1 MSHTTSY
8 LQSLP
13 TLLDADI
20 STLVNY
26 LVHDAVQA
34 GASDIHI
41 EPWHESMA
49 VRVRVAG
56 QLIELVHLPSE
67 LKDKIAGR
75 FKVMASLASH
85 LSGVP
90 QDGKVNMGPEF
101 GNVQLRVSIFP
112 TVLGEKV
119 VCRIFDPTTRSFD
132 IDRLGLDPDTKEKFV
147 GLVNKPNGLI
157 LLTGPTG
164 SGKTTAIYCA
174 LHYLLA
180 KHGTAVSI
188 ASVEDPVEVP
198 IPTVSQA
205 QLNPAQDF
213 TFAGA
218 LRSLMRQDPQIIM
231 VGEIRDPETAGIAV
245 QAGLTGHLVISTVHS
260 GTTAGVFA
268 RLINM
273 GIEPFLLASSILGV
287 MGVRLVRQNCSF
299 CAIPYEPEP
308 ALLRPL
314 SQERLL
320 PQRLRLRRMQGH
332 RLRWPL
338 LHHRAAP
345 SRRARPRRRHGQET
359 HARHPANRRRA
370 RHENP
375 LAKRPRPRPGRR
387 DHARGSDAQSGVG
400 PDLKND
406 DSGADRTSVR
416 PPRLAGDAWIARL
429 GSAGGFR
436 RLSDGWQGSRPL
448 A

>member
-1 MSHTTSY
+1 MSHTNTY

-26 LVHDAVQA
+26 IVHDAVQA
-34 GASDIHI
+34 GASDIHF
-41 EPWHESMA
+41 EPWTESMA
-49 VRVRVAG
+49 VRLRVTG
-56 QLIELVHLPSE
+56 QLIEMVHLPSE
-67 LKDKIAGR
+67 LKDKVGGR
-75 FKVMASLASH
+75 FKVMANLASH

-90 QDGKVNMGPEF
+90 QDGKVSMGPEF
-101 GNVQLRVSIFP
+101 NNVQLRVSIFP

-132 IDRLGLDPDTKEKFV
+132 IDKLGLDSETKEKFIS
-147 GLVNKPNGLI
+147 LVNKPNGLI

-174 LHYLLA
+174 LHYLLT

-205 QLNPAQDF
+205 QLNPAMEF
-213 TFAGA
+213 TFASA

-287 MGVRLVRQNCSF
+287 MGVRLVRKNCCF
-299 CAIPYEPEP
+299 CAVPYEPEA
-308 ALLRPL
+308 ALLRSLTAEEIENASFRQGTGCPECKETGYSGRFSITEL
-314 SQERLL
+314 LQVGEPVRDAVMEKRATRAIQEIAV
-320 PQRLRLRRMQGH
+320 QQGM
-332 RLRWPL
+332 RTLW
-338 LHHRAAP
+338 
-345 SRRARPRRRHGQET
+345 
-359 HARHPANRRRA
+359 
-370 RHENP
+370 
-375 LAKRPRPRPGRR
+375 
-387 DHARGSDAQSGVG
+387 QSG
-400 PDLKND
+400 L
-406 DSGADRTSVR
+406 ARA
-416 PPRLAGDAWIARL
+416 LAGETTLEEVTRKVA
-429 GSAGGFR
+429 
-436 RLSDGWQGSRPL
+436 SDQI
-448 A
+448 

>member
-1 MSHTTSY
+1 MSHTATY
-8 LQSLP
+8 LQSLRSVIE
-13 TLLDADI
+13 ADI
-20 STLVNY
+20 STLVDY
-26 LVHDAVQA
+26 IVHDAVQS
-34 GASDIHI
+34 GASDIHF
-41 EPWHESMA
+41 EPWQESMA
-49 VRVRVAG
+49 VRIRVTG
-56 QLIELVHLPSE
+56 QLIEMVHLPSE
-67 LKDKIAGR
+67 LRERIAGR

-119 VCRIFDPTTRSFD
+119 VCRIFDPTSRSFD
-132 IDRLGLDPDTKEKFV
+132 IDKLGLDPETKEKFIQ
-147 GLVNKPNGLI
+147 LVNKPNGLI

-174 LHYLLA
+174 LHYLLG

-205 QLNPAQDF
+205 QLNPAMDF

-287 MGVRLVRQNCSF
+287 MGVRLVRANCSF

-308 ALLRPL
+308 ALLK
-314 SQERLL
+314 LL
-320 PQRLRLRRMQGH
+320 TQDEIDNASFRKGSGCPECKDTGYNGRFSITELLMVGEPVRDAVMEKKPTRVIQQIAAEQGM
-332 RLRWPL
+332 RTLWQNGL
-338 LHHRAAP
+338 ARA
-345 SRRARPRRRHGQET
+345 
-359 HARHPANRRRA
+359 
-370 RHENP
+370 
-375 LAKRPRPRPGRR
+375 
-387 DHARGSDAQSGVG
+387 
-400 PDLKND
+400 
-406 DSGADRTSVR
+406 
-416 PPRLAGDAWIARL
+416 LAGETTLEEVTRKVA
-429 GSAGGFR
+429 
-436 RLSDGWQGSRPL
+436 SDQI
-448 A
+448 

>member
-1 MSHTTSY
+1 MSHTATY
-8 LQSLP
+8 LQSLRSV
-13 TLLDADI
+13 LEADI
-20 STLVNY
+20 STLVDY
-26 LVHDAVQA
+26 IVHDAVQS
-34 GASDIHI
+34 GASDIHF
-41 EPWHESMA
+41 EPWQESMA
-49 VRVRVAG
+49 VRIRVTG
-56 QLIELVHLPSE
+56 QLIEMVHLPSE

-85 LSGVP
+85 VSGLP

-112 TVLGEKV
+112 TVLGEKL

-132 IDRLGLDPDTKEKFV
+132 IEKLGLDPDTKERFIS
-147 GLVNKPNGLI
+147 LINKPNGLI

-164 SGKTTAIYCA
+164 SGKTTAIYSA
-174 LHYLLA
+174 LHYLLG

-273 GIEPFLLASSILGV
+273 GLEPFLLASSILGV
-287 MGVRLVRQNCSF
+287 MGVRLVRANCSL
-299 CAIPYEPEP
+299 CSIPYEPES
-308 ALLRPL
+308 ALLK
-314 SQERLL
+314 LL
-320 PQRLRLRRMQGH
+320 TQDEIDNASFR
-332 RLRWPL
+332 
-338 LHHRAAP
+338 
-345 SRRARPRRRHGQET
+345 
-359 HARHPANRRRA
+359 
-370 RHENP
+370 
-375 LAKRPRPRPGRR
+375 
-387 DHARGSDAQSGVG
+387 RGSGCAECKDTGYSGRFSITELLQVGEPIRDAVMEKKPTRVIQQIAAEQGM
-400 PDLKND
+400 
-406 DSGADRTSVR
+406 RTLWQNGLAR
-416 PPRLAGDAWIARL
+416 ALAGETTLEEVTRKVA
-429 GSAGGFR
+429 
-436 RLSDGWQGSRPL
+436 SDQI
-448 A
+448 

>member
-1 MSHTTSY
+1 MSHTTAY

-26 LVHDAVQA
+26 IVHDSVQA
-34 GASDIHI
+34 GASDIHF
-41 EPWHESMA
+41 EPWQESMA
-49 VRVRVAG
+49 VRIRVTG

-67 LKDKIAGR
+67 LKEKISGR
-75 FKVMASLASH
+75 FKVMASMASH
-85 LSGVP
+85 LTGVP

-119 VCRIFDPTTRSFD
+119 VCRIFDPSSRSFD
-132 IDRLGLDPDTKEKFV
+132 IDKLGLDPETKDKFIQ
-147 GLVNKPNGLI
+147 LVNKPNGLI
-157 LLTGPTG
+157 LL
-164 SGKTTAIYCA
+164 AIYCA
-174 LHYLLA
+174 LHYLLG

-213 TFAGA
+213 TFASA

-287 MGVRLVRQNCSF
+287 MGVRLVRKNCAF
-299 CAIPYEPEP
+299 CAIPYEPEA
-308 ALLRPL
+308 ALLKAL
-314 SQERLL
+314 TQEEIDNASFRKGSGCPECKDTGYHGRFSITELL
-320 PQRLRLRRMQGH
+320 QVGEPVRDAVMEKKPTRVIQQIAAEQGM
-332 RLRWPL
+332 RTLW
-338 LHHRAAP
+338 
-345 SRRARPRRRHGQET
+345 
-359 HARHPANRRRA
+359 
-370 RHENP
+370 
-375 LAKRPRPRPGRR
+375 
-387 DHARGSDAQSGVG
+387 QSGLARV
-400 PDLKND
+400 
-406 DSGADRTSVR
+406 
-416 PPRLAGDAWIARL
+416 LAGETTLEEVTRKVA
-429 GSAGGFR
+429 
-436 RLSDGWQGSRPL
+436 SDQI
-448 A
+448 

>member
-1 MSHTTSY
+1 MSHTATY
-8 LQSLP
+8 IQSLRSVI
-13 TLLDADI
+13 DADI
-20 STLVNY
+20 STLVDY
-26 LVHDAVQA
+26 IVHDAVQS
-34 GASDIHI
+34 GASDIHF
-41 EPWHESMA
+41 EPWQESMA
-49 VRVRVAG
+49 VRIRVTG
-56 QLIELVHLPSE
+56 QLIEMVHLPSE
-67 LKDKIAGR
+67 LREKIAGR

-132 IDRLGLDPDTKEKFV
+132 IEKLGLDADTKERFIN
-147 GLVNKPNGLI
+147 LINKPNGLI

-164 SGKTTAIYCA
+164 SGKTTAIYSA
-174 LHYLLA
+174 LHYLLG

-273 GIEPFLLASSILGV
+273 GLEPFLLASSILGV
-287 MGVRLVRQNCSF
+287 MGVRLVRANCSF

-308 ALLRPL
+308 ALLK
-314 SQERLL
+314 LL
-320 PQRLRLRRMQGH
+320 TQDEIDNASFRKGSGCPECKDTGYNGRFSITELLQVGEPVRDAVMEKKPTRVIQQIAAEQGM
-332 RLRWPL
+332 RTLWQNGL
-338 LHHRAAP
+338 ARA
-345 SRRARPRRRHGQET
+345 
-359 HARHPANRRRA
+359 
-370 RHENP
+370 
-375 LAKRPRPRPGRR
+375 
-387 DHARGSDAQSGVG
+387 
-400 PDLKND
+400 
-406 DSGADRTSVR
+406 
-416 PPRLAGDAWIARL
+416 LAGETTLEEVTRKVA
-429 GSAGGFR
+429 
-436 RLSDGWQGSRPL
+436 SDQI
-448 A
+448 

>member
-26 LVHDAVQA
+26 IVHDAVQS
-34 GASDIHI
+34 GASDIHL

-49 VRVRVAG
+49 VRVRVSG
-56 QLIELVHLPSE
+56 QLVEMVHLPHE

-75 FKVMASLASH
+75 FKVMANLASH

-132 IDRLGLDPDTKEKFV
+132 IDKLGLELETKEKFIQ
-147 GLVNKPNGLI
+147 LINKPNGLI

-273 GIEPFLLASSILGV
+273 GIEPFLLASSILGI
-287 MGVRLVRQNCSF
+287 MGVRLVRKNCPF

-308 ALLRPL
+308 ALLRSL
-314 SQERLL
+314 SQEDIDNASFRQGSGCAECKETGYSGRFSITELL
-320 PQRLRLRRMQGH
+320 QVGEPVRDAVM
-332 RLRWPL
+332 
-338 LHHRAAP
+338 
-345 SRRARPRRRHGQET
+345 E
-359 HARHPANRRRA
+359 
-370 RHENP
+370 
-375 LAKRPRPRPGRR
+375 KRPTRVIQQIAVEQGMRTLWQNGL
-387 DHARGSDAQSGVG
+387 ARA
-400 PDLKND
+400 
-406 DSGADRTSVR
+406 
-416 PPRLAGDAWIARL
+416 LAGDTTLEEVTRKVA
-429 GSAGGFR
+429 
-436 RLSDGWQGSRPL
+436 SDQI
-448 A
+448 

>member
-1 MSHTTSY
+1 MSHTASY

-26 LVHDAVQA
+26 IVHDAVQA
-34 GASDIHI
+34 GASDIHL
-41 EPWHESMA
+41 EPWQESLA
-49 VRVRVAG
+49 VRIRVTG
-56 QLIELVHLPSE
+56 QLIEMVHLPSD

-75 FKVMASLASH
+75 FKVMASMASH
-85 LSGVP
+85 LTGVP

-132 IDRLGLDPDTKEKFV
+132 IDKLGLEPQTKERFIS
-147 GLVNKPNGLI
+147 LVNKPNGLI

-174 LHYLLA
+174 LHYLLG

-213 TFAGA
+213 NFAGA

-287 MGVRLVRQNCSF
+287 MGVRLVRANCSF

-308 ALLRPL
+308 ALLKALTQDEIDNASFRQGSGCPECKETGY
-314 SQERLL
+314 SGRFSITELL
-320 PQRLRLRRMQGH
+320 QVSEPVRDAVMEKKPTRVIQQI
-332 RLRWPL
+332 
-338 LHHRAAP
+338 AQD
-345 SRRARPRRRHGQET
+345 HGMRT
-359 HARHPANRRRA
+359 
-370 RHENP
+370 
-375 LAKRPRPRPGRR
+375 LW
-387 DHARGSDAQSGVG
+387 QSG
-400 PDLKND
+400 L
-406 DSGADRTSVR
+406 ARA
-416 PPRLAGDAWIARL
+416 LAGETTLEEVTRKVA
-429 GSAGGFR
+429 
-436 RLSDGWQGSRPL
+436 SDQI
-448 A
+448 

>member
-1 MSHTTSY
+1 MSHTTGY

-26 LVHDAVQA
+26 IVHDAVQA
-34 GASDIHI
+34 GASDIHL
-41 EPWHESMA
+41 EPWQESMA
-49 VRVRVAG
+49 VRIRVTG
-56 QLIELVHLPSE
+56 QLIEMVHLPSD
-67 LKDKIAGR
+67 LKEKIAGR
-75 FKVMASLASH
+75 FKVMANMASH

-132 IDRLGLDPDTKEKFV
+132 IEKLGLEPQTKEKFI
-147 GLVNKPNGLI
+147 GLINKPNGLI

-174 LHYLLA
+174 LHYLLN
-180 KHGTAVSI
+180 KHDTAVSI

-287 MGVRLVRQNCSF
+287 MGVRPVRANCSF
-299 CAIPYEPEP
+299 CAIPYEPE
-308 ALLRPL
+308 A
-314 SQERLL
+314 
-320 PQRLRLRRMQGH
+320 
-332 RLRWPL
+332 PL
-338 LHHRAAP
+338 LKLLTQDEIDNASFRQGSGCAECKETGYSGRFSITELLQANEP
-345 SRRARPRRRHGQET
+345 VRDAVMEKKPTRLIQQIAQDHGMRT
-359 HARHPANRRRA
+359 
-370 RHENP
+370 
-375 LAKRPRPRPGRR
+375 LW
-387 DHARGSDAQSGVG
+387 QSG
-400 PDLKND
+400 L
-406 DSGADRTSVR
+406 ARA
-416 PPRLAGDAWIARL
+416 LAGETTLEEVTRKVA
-429 GSAGGFR
+429 
-436 RLSDGWQGSRPL
+436 SDQI
-448 A
+448 

>member
-26 LVHDAVQA
+26 IVHDAVQS
-34 GASDIHI
+34 GASDIHL
-41 EPWHESMA
+41 EPWQESMA
-49 VRVRVAG
+49 VRIRVSG
-56 QLIELVHLPSE
+56 QLVEMVHLPSD

-75 FKVMASLASH
+75 FKVMANLASH
-85 LSGVP
+85 LTGVP

-132 IDRLGLDPDTKEKFV
+132 IDKLGLEPETKEKFIQ
-147 GLVNKPNGLI
+147 LVNKPNGLI

-174 LHYLLA
+174 LHYLPA

-188 ASVEDPVEVP
+188 ASVEDPVEVS

-287 MGVRLVRQNCSF
+287 MGVRLVRRNCSF

-308 ALLRPL
+308 AMLRPL
-314 SQERLL
+314 TQEEIDNASFRQGSGCPECKETGYSGRFSITELL
-320 PQRLRLRRMQGH
+320 QVSEPVRDAVMEKKPTRVIQQIAVEQGM
-332 RLRWPL
+332 RTLW
-338 LHHRAAP
+338 
-345 SRRARPRRRHGQET
+345 
-359 HARHPANRRRA
+359 
-370 RHENP
+370 
-375 LAKRPRPRPGRR
+375 
-387 DHARGSDAQSGVG
+387 QSG
-400 PDLKND
+400 L
-406 DSGADRTSVR
+406 ARA
-416 PPRLAGDAWIARL
+416 LAGETTLEEVTRKVAVDQI
-429 GSAGGFR
+429 
-436 RLSDGWQGSRPL
+436 
-448 A
+448 

>member
-1 MSHTTSY
+1 MSQTTDY
-8 LQSLP
+8 LHGLP

-26 LVHDAVQA
+26 LVHDAVQS

-41 EPWHESMA
+41 EPWQESLA
-49 VRVRVAG
+49 VRIRVSG
-56 QLIELVHLPSE
+56 QLVEMVHLPSE
-67 LKDKIAGR
+67 MKDKVSGR
-75 FKVMASLASH
+75 FKVMANMASH
-85 LSGVP
+85 LVGVA

-101 GNVQLRVSIFP
+101 NNVQLRVSIFP
-112 TVLGEKV
+112 TVLGEKI
-119 VCRIFDPTTRSFD
+119 VCRIFDPSTRTFD
-132 IDRLGLDPDTKEKFV
+132 IDRLGLEPKTKEQFIH
-147 GLVNKPNGLI
+147 LVDKPNGLI

-174 LHYLLA
+174 LHHLLT
-180 KHGTAVSI
+180 KHGTTVSV

-213 TFAGA
+213 TFAAA

-287 MGVRLVRQNCSF
+287 MGVRLVRKNCPF

-308 ALLRPL
+308 ALLRTL
-314 SQERLL
+314 TQEEIDNASFRKGAGCPECKETGYHGRFSISELL
-320 PQRLRLRRMQGH
+320 QVDEHIRDAVMEKKPTRIIQQIATDHGMRTLWQNGLN
-332 RLRWPL
+332 
-338 LHHRAAP
+338 RALT
-345 SRRARPRRRHGQET
+345 GET
-359 HARHPANRRRA
+359 TLEEVTRKVA
-370 RHENP
+370 
-375 LAKRPRPRPGRR
+375 
-387 DHARGSDAQSGVG
+387 SDQ
-400 PDLKND
+400 
-406 DSGADRTSVR
+406 
-416 PPRLAGDAWIARL
+416 I
-429 GSAGGFR
+429 
-436 RLSDGWQGSRPL
+436 
-448 A
+448 

>member
-1 MSHTTSY
+1 MSHTNAY

-26 LVHDAVQA
+26 IVHDAVQL
-34 GASDIHI
+34 GGSDIHF
-41 EPWHESMA
+41 EPWEESMA
-49 VRVRVAG
+49 VRVRASG
-56 QLIELVHLPSE
+56 QLIEMVHLPSD
-67 LKDKIAGR
+67 LKEKISGR
-75 FKVMASLASH
+75 FKVMANMASH

-90 QDGKVNMGPEF
+90 QDGKVNMGAEF
-101 GNVQLRVSIFP
+101 NNVQLRVSIFP

-119 VCRIFDPTTRSFD
+119 VCRIFDPSTRSFD
-132 IDRLGLDPDTKEKFV
+132 IDRLGLDPETKEKFIR
-147 GLVNKPNGLI
+147 LVNKPNGLI

-174 LHYLLA
+174 LHYLLQ
-180 KHGTAVSI
+180 KHGTSVAI

-213 TFAGA
+213 TFASA

-273 GIEPFLLASSILGV
+273 GIEPFLLSSSILGV
-287 MGVRLVRQNCSF
+287 MGVRLVRKNCTF
-299 CAIPYEPEP
+299 CSIPYEPEA
-308 ALLRPL
+308 ALLRTLSAEEIENASFRKGSGCPECKETGYSGRFSITELLEVSEPL
-314 SQERLL
+314 RDAVMEKRATRTIQQIAVE
-320 PQRLRLRRMQGH
+320 QGM
-332 RLRWPL
+332 RTLWQNGL
-338 LHHRAAP
+338 ARA
-345 SRRARPRRRHGQET
+345 
-359 HARHPANRRRA
+359 
-370 RHENP
+370 
-375 LAKRPRPRPGRR
+375 
-387 DHARGSDAQSGVG
+387 
-400 PDLKND
+400 
-406 DSGADRTSVR
+406 
-416 PPRLAGDAWIARL
+416 LAGDTTLEEVTRKVA
-429 GSAGGFR
+429 
-436 RLSDGWQGSRPL
+436 SDQI
-448 A
+448 